1 MILLSIFAISFGSF
15 FISFFNQDLKFRDI
29 LFECISAYSTVGLS
43 LGITS
48 KLTAESQVAII
59 LLMFLGHCQF
69 LTFFWSESG
78 QIVKPKKQIEPY
90 YPKENVFIN

>member
-1 MILLSIFAISFGSF
+1 M
-15 FISFFNQDLKFRDI
+15 
-29 LFECISAYSTVGLS
+29 VGLS

-59 LLMFLGHCQF
+59 LLMFLGRVSF
-69 LTFFWSESG
+69 LTFLIGIVG

-90 YPKENVFIN
+90 YPKEKCIYKLNIL